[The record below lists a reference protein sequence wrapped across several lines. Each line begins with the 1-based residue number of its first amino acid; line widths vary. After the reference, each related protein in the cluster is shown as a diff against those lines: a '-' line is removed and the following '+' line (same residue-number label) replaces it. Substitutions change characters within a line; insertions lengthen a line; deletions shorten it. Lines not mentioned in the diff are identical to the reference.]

1 MLFNFS
7 THNKLLSYSAAVSDF
22 IFAAHSLR
30 NGNDPHIT
38 SLTGMFVSLN
48 FLLAWKAR
56 WECLFARV
64 DTVSRILIS
73 GKGGKPGNFLVSF
86 FYYKF
91 TKQQIDFVNHIYQW
105 AFFWSIVEQA
115 KTSNLLPKSTY
126 SLFFSFFPRDILL
139 LEFFPFLVRKCAKH
153 TTCCCYSLQNLF
165 SHMSVVSSW
174 GIQAI

>member
-1 MLFNFS
+1 MLNVLNMSHILKGAWNLFAWNKYYSLWYGEFLMLFNFS

-73 GKGGKPGNFLVSF
+73 GKGGKPENFLVSF
-86 FYYKF
+86 FKVYYY
-91 TKQQIDFVNHIYQW
+91 I
-105 AFFWSIVEQA
+105 
-115 KTSNLLPKSTY
+115 
-126 SLFFSFFPRDILL
+126 LF
-139 LEFFPFLVRKCAKH
+139 C
-153 TTCCCYSLQNLF
+153 
-165 SHMSVVSSW
+165 W
-174 GIQAI
+174 GIYF

>member
-86 FYYKF
+86 LS
-91 TKQQIDFVNHIYQW
+91 TSSSVLLEVT
-105 AFFWSIVEQA
+105 FF
-115 KTSNLLPKSTY
+115 
-126 SLFFSFFPRDILL
+126 LL
-139 LEFFPFLVRKCAKH
+139 LFLTLRNFLIFYINYIKFI
-153 TTCCCYSLQNLF
+153 SLSLSLSLPEIPELIKYNSL
-165 SHMSVVSSW
+165 
-174 GIQAI
+174 